1 MVHNGKQPCRRHG
14 RRPLMRRVRLGIVL
28 LPVMLSLGGCV
39 VTVVTTAASIITNTV
54 QSVQIDRLEKKIER
68 GPKH

>member
-1 MVHNGKQPCRRHG
+1 MVHNGKQPRRRHG

-28 LPVMLSLGGCV
+28 LPAMLMLGGCV
-39 VTVVTTAASIITNTV
+39 VTAVTTAASIITNTV

-68 GPKH
+68 GPEH

>member
-1 MVHNGKQPCRRHG
+1 MG
-14 RRPLMRRVRLGIVL
+14 RVRLGIVL

-39 VTVVTTAASIITNTV
+39 VTAVTTAASIITNTV

>member
-1 MVHNGKQPCRRHG
+1 
-14 RRPLMRRVRLGIVL
+14 MRRVRLGIVL
-28 LPVMLSLGGCV
+28 LPAMLMLGGCV
-39 VTVVTTAASIITNTV
+39 VTAVTTAASIITNTV

>member
-1 MVHNGKQPCRRHG
+1 MVHNGKQPRRRYG

-28 LPVMLSLGGCV
+28 LPAMLMLGGCV
-39 VTVVTTAASIITNTV
+39 MTIVTTAASIITYTV
-54 QSVQIDRLEKKIER
+54 QSVQIDRLEEKIER

>member
-1 MVHNGKQPCRRHG
+1 MVHNGEQPRRRHG

-39 VTVVTTAASIITNTV
+39 VTAVTTAASIITNTV